1 MVCMMMLKLLL
12 WFNDHLHW
20 ILCVLLLWYR
30 RKCWRRVIGVV
41 AMHPA
46 SECSSSIRQ
55 TSEHTKPSSSDD
67 KLAVLCQF
75 HRACGLCERNV
86 PTSGLMATN
95 VLLLVIF
102 THWKKFGSY
111 WCLKNL
117 NHLMNDHLTLLQNNC
132 LWHFLRL
139 LGEVL
144 MFLVLSNFI
153 VNFCHNRF
161 LI

>member
-1 MVCMMMLKLLL
+1 VCSC
-12 WFNDHLHW
+12 FG
-20 ILCVLLLWYR
+20 YR
-30 RKCWRRVIGVV
+30 RKCWRQDVGVV

-46 SECSSSIRQ
+46 LRVFI
-55 TSEHTKPSSSDD
+55 EHKTTPIYRNGIKRLNTLS
-67 KLAVLCQF
+67 LL
-75 HRACGLCERNV
+75 HRMISWLRCVDFGVPVAFVRNV

-95 VLLLVIF
+95 VLLLLIF

-161 LI
+161 LF